1 MDIPGRADP
10 DRAPGSHGVLLK
22 QGYSIGTKAA
32 LTASCLGMSLLAGCS
47 GRDTVSAERLAA
59 MNAAAARA
67 EAAADRAEKAAA
79 KLGAAPS
86 PAPTFTEEADDPA
99 PDDDTGDTP
108 ADSAD

>member
-1 MDIPGRADP
+1 MTLPGREDP
-10 DRAPGSHGVLLK
+10 DRAPGGHGVALK
-22 QGYSIGTKAA
+22 QGYKVGTKVA
-32 LTASCLGMSLLAGCS
+32 LAASCLAVSLLAGCS

-86 PAPTFTEEADDPA
+86 PAPTFTEDAEDPA
-99 PDDDTGDTP
+99 PAEDAGDAP
-108 ADSAD
+108 ADSTD